1 MGGLMT
7 ILKLPMLDHFIY
19 INASK
24 ILFFESN
31 KMGYTELHLDSGE
44 MLTLPITPEELCHFM
59 NEPAEEESRQLTTSD
74 LSAIFK

>member
-1 MGGLMT
+1 ML
-7 ILKLPMLDHFIY
+7 ILKLPLLEKFVY
-19 INASK
+19 INSDK

-44 MLTLPITPEELCHFM
+44 MLVLPITPEELCHFM